1 MILLECR
8 ESRAEKSLHMD
19 KFMLQIL
26 YMIKIDPAF
35 FVMRSYSKF
44 NASNQ
49 IAVKLLEW
57 KIVFNKTFT
66 ALYTLYSL
74 IWPVHMALVHQ
85 NHKSST
91 IDMLNDN

>member
-19 KFMLQIL
+19 KFML
-26 YMIKIDPAF
+26 IKIDPAF